1 MFGKDERRTGGYP
14 FAVLSRGGVAMNYID
29 NPRKVL
35 TDLLTTTIEMGG
47 SDLHLRVDSAPQ
59 VRVDGQVAPLAG
71 YEKLG
76 PEDAK
81 QLAYSYISDFQKRRF
96 EEKRELD
103 FSIGLEGLS
112 RFRVNIFTQKGTV
125 GAAYRAIPY
134 ELKTF
139 DELGLPHI
147 ASEFCRRPRGLVLV
161 TGPTGSG
168 KSTTL
173 ATMIDQINSTRHEH
187 IITIEDP
194 IEFVH
199 THKNCIVSQRELGAD
214 TYSFGEA
221 LRSGLRQDP
230 DIVLVGEMRDL
241 ETIEMALRVA
251 ETGHLTFATL
261 HTNTAASTITR
272 IIDVFPSSQQ
282 PQIRTQLS
290 NVLEGIMC
298 QALLPNASG
307 SGRVMAMEILVPNSP
322 IRNLIRE
329 DKIHQIYSVMQTGGE
344 KFGMQTLNQS
354 LAGLY
359 RRRLITLET
368 ALSVSSNV
376 DELNDLCGH
385 HRTASSYGFELAT
398 HSHGGGQP
406 GR

>member
-1 MFGKDERRTGGYP
+1 M
-14 FAVLSRGGVAMNYID
+14 ID
-29 NPRKVL
+29 LEHPKEAL
-35 TDLLTTTIEMGG
+35 EDLLKTTIEMGG
-47 SDLHLRVDSAPQ
+47 SDLHLRVDSPPQ
-59 VRVDGQVAPLAG
+59 VRVNGEMVRLEGFEPLT
-71 YEKLG
+71 
-76 PEDAK
+76 PEETRR
-81 QLAYSYISDFQKRRF
+81 LAYSHISDVQINKF
-96 EEKRELD
+96 EQQRELD
-103 FSIGLEGLS
+103 FSIGLGHIS
-112 RFRVNIFTQKGTV
+112 RFRVNIFNQKGTV
-125 GAAYRAIPY
+125 GAAFRAIPF
-134 ELKTF
+134 ELRSF

-147 ASEFCRRPRGLVLV
+147 AMDFCRRPRGLVLV

-173 ATMIDQINSTRHEH
+173 ATMIDRINTMRHEH

-194 IEFVH
+194 IEFIH

-214 TYSFGEA
+214 TFSFAEA

-282 PQIRTQLS
+282 PQVRTQLS

-298 QALLPNASG
+298 QALLPNATG
-307 SGRVMAMEILVPNSP
+307 TGRVMAMEVLVPNAP

-329 DKIHQIYSVMQTGGE
+329 DKIHQIYSVMQTGGDQ
-344 KFGMQTLNQS
+344 FGMQTLNQS
-354 LAGLY
+354 LAALY

-368 ALSVSSNV
+368 AFSISSNV
-376 DELNDLCGH
+376 DELRDLCGH
-385 HRTASSYGFELAT
+385 HSAVGFGLGVAAGANERPFPD
-398 HSHGGGQP
+398 GFGNKNF
-406 GR
+406 